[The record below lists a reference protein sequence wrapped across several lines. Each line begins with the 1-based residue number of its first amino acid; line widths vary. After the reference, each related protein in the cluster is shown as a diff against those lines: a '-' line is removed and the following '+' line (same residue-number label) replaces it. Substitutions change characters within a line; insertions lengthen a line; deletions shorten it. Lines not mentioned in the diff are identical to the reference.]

1 MCLVLDR
8 RVLKLSAW
16 GPEGQPGL
24 RPFLSF
30 SAPLL
35 TVFSGCSLTSL
46 IYGEQSEKTS
56 PSDISLEMEHKDKV
70 SARRGL
76 GPEGSSLWAAA
87 QPRAGR
93 SEVALRGFA
102 ARDTQPGSVTWTKSS
117 ALPALHL
124 PVGKIELFTV
134 PTSK

>member
-1 MCLVLDR
+1 M
-8 RVLKLSAW
+8 KLLAW
-16 GPEGQPGL
+16 GPEGQKAL

-30 SAPLL
+30 SAPLP
-35 TVFSGCSLTSL
+35 TAFPGHSLTSL

-70 SARRGL
+70 SAGGGGL

-87 QPRAGR
+87 QPCAGR
-93 SEVALRGFA
+93 SELALRGFIA
-102 ARDTQPGSVTWTKSS
+102 CKTRPGNVTLDKFLGL
-117 ALPALHL
+117 LPSLRL
-124 PVGKIELFTV
+124 PIRRMELFTV